1 VIDGEKWMERVDMD
15 GEIDGESE
23 WRMID
28 GERWMGRDELI
39 DLVERVDM
47 DGDR

>member
-1 VIDGEKWMERVDMD
+1 L
-15 GEIDGESE
+15 DGESG
-23 WRMID
+23 WREID
-28 GERWMGRDELI
+28 GERWMRRDGLI

>member
-1 VIDGEKWMERVDMD
+1 LDGESGWR
-15 GEIDGESE
+15 EIDGK
-23 WRMID
+23 
-28 GERWMGRDELI
+28 RWMGRDGLI